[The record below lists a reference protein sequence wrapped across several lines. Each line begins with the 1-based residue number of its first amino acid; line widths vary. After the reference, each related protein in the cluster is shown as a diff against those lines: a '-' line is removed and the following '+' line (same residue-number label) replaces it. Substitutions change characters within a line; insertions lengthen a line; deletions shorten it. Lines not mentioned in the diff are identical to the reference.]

1 MLTTQTTGE
10 TYRRKYPLYTS
21 IKIRHSNLEK
31 IKFDSEEDLLYENTK
46 KIFNTIA
53 SESFKL
59 DEKIK
64 RETKLPPY
72 RYSSRHGLCYL

>member
-31 IKFDSEEDLLYENTK
+31 IKFDSEGNLLDENTK
-46 KIFNTIA
+46 RFLILLLQNLSNWTRR
-53 SESFKL
+53 L
-59 DEKIK
+59 
-64 RETKLPPY
+64 RENKT
-72 RYSSRHGLCYL
+72 SSV

>member
-31 IKFDSEEDLLYENTK
+31 IKFDSEENLLDENTK
-46 KIFNTIA
+46 RFLILLLQNLSNWTRR
-53 SESFKL
+53 L
-59 DEKIK
+59 
-64 RETKLPPY
+64 RENKT
-72 RYSSRHGLCYL
+72 SSV